1 MTRKHILPIVAAIA
15 LIVGTL
21 AFRLWPRTLKP
32 EECSELYRR
41 YADSPDICA
50 TYIKDKRINS
60 RVSVDVTMLEAVT
73 DTGWAVLQRDFGLPK
88 IPKEYEAMYYGD
100 SNTVDIKYI
109 PKSDTRLPA
118 DSVLL
123 NNNIVAISFPK
134 HTICIYTIEDSVQ
147 FRAVT
152 RDWFENSINQTHS
165 STP

>member
-1 MTRKHILPIVAAIA
+1 MTRKHIIPIAIA
-15 LIVGTL
+15 MALIAVTL
-21 AFRLWPRTLKP
+21 AFRLWPRTLEP
-32 EECSELYRR
+32 EECSVLYQR

-73 DTGWAVLQRDFGLPK
+73 DTGWAVLQRDFGLPD
-88 IPKEYEAMYYGD
+88 IPKEYESLYYGD

-123 NNNIVAISFPK
+123 NNNIAAISFPK
-134 HTICIYTIEDSVQ
+134 RTICIYSIEDSVQ

-152 RDWFENSINQTHS
+152 KDWFENSIKQQNH
-165 STP
+165 